1 VSLSLFSHL
10 QRGFPPTTD
19 ISPPPPSTLLH
30 FAFWCVR
37 FLLRFFLPSRNRQA
51 DCVCFAI
58 VSQTLDFNSFFLLLG
73 AAHLKPLIG

>member
-30 FAFWCVR
+30 FAFGVSAFCCAFSYRAGIDKQTVVAS
-37 FLLRFFLPSRNRQA
+37 PSSRRRL
-51 DCVCFAI
+51 I
-58 VSQTLDFNSFFLLLG
+58 LILLLLG